1 MLRHEALPARAG
13 YPARVNEPSPPLRD
27 DNGIDL
33 TLIDAFLAMTPTERL
48 RRNEEA
54 SRTVRALREAYE
66 EGVRE
71 GASRAR

>member
-1 MLRHEALPARAG
+1 MG
-13 YPARVNEPSPPLRD
+13 YVGAVNQPSPPAHG

-54 SRTVRALREAYE
+54 SRTVRALRKAYE
-66 EGVRE
+66 EAVDE
-71 GASRAR
+71 GTSRPR